1 MADQR
6 VAVFEIKRYMVIWRQ
21 LEVRAFGGVQ
31 VRIRGLVRCSGIGAS
46 NQQDHR
52 LDVYFL
58 APDSPMPAPQVD
70 IANRRGAIF
79 MEISDIHAFVDIL
92 RNENPS
98 SDICA
103 AITRS
108 GPALPPPTNR
118 SARATKTIARASERD
133 ACSRPSAFCT
143 LPMPISAWPTSAR
156 PTPSAA

>member
-58 APDSPMPAPQVD
+58 APDSPTPAPQVD

-92 RNENPS
+92 RNEKPIFGHLRGDNPQWTS
-98 SDICA
+98 V
-103 AITRS
+103 TT
-108 GPALPPPTNR
+108 TNEPVG
-118 SARATKTIARASERD
+118 TGDED
-133 ACSRPSAFCT
+133 HRPGE
-143 LPMPISAWPTSAR
+143 
-156 PTPSAA
+156 